1 MVARAI
7 RGRGSM
13 AIQVPLL
20 TAAEELVLVEVY
32 ENATR
37 ENGDPAAALRRAFA
51 AMERLMPDADE
62 RGAAVAVFQ
71 LLRRRMKAGAGIFPT
86 DPSGLE
92 RPDQVL
98 VIGPAPAPRPGLIVS
113 DRRLQPSDEE
123 QERALAI
130 DRVQVG

>member
-1 MVARAI
+1 
-7 RGRGSM
+7 M

-37 ENGDPAAALRRAFA
+37 ESGDPAVALRRAFV

-86 DPSGLE
+86 DPSGPE
-92 RPDQVL
+92 PRDQLL
-98 VIGPAPAPRPGLIVS
+98 VIGPAPAPRPGLVIP
-113 DRRLQPSDEE
+113 DRRLPPVDEE
-123 QERALAI
+123 QERAFADSLH
-130 DRVQVG
+130 GG